1 MTKQRNKIF
10 KTAFLLLLL
19 ISPLYF
25 TSCEKEPSDLGI
37 IYLPPDDT
45 TGTNV
50 LESQADTMLITSSN
64 FDFPVNT
71 SVSDHIIIGRNNGYE
86 SRGFL
91 KFTSVTGDYDSANII
106 SANLVMRYDNYYFRD
121 SSGTLAF
128 DVYRLT
134 RDINFGTATIDSIS
148 SSDIGTTS
156 VGSYSGNPQDTGY
169 IGVQLDNQLVKDW
182 LEYAANS
189 SYQTPNYGIAFVPN
203 GGSNTMKGFYSSRV
217 EDNRPYVDIILSKN
231 NDIDTISI
239 TLSTSMFTTSASS
252 SVIPQDRF
260 IVQSGVAFRNI
271 LGFDLRK
278 LPSNVI
284 INDVKLELT
293 LDRQNSFLTS
303 GTNSKL
309 GFSIVTDSVNKTDTL
324 QSIPA
329 NQSVNGDVY
338 TVKITPVVQYWNSG
352 VLTNLGTA
360 VFTGSERLN
369 TDVFT
374 FYAPSYSDPT
384 KVPKLR
390 IIYTLRN

>member
-1 MTKQRNKIF
+1 MNKQRKKIF
-10 KTAFLLLLL
+10 RIAFLFLLL

-50 LESQADTMLITSSN
+50 LNSQADTMLITSSN
-64 FDFPVNT
+64 FKFAVNT
-71 SVSDHIIIGRNNGYE
+71 SVSDHIIIGMNNGYE
-86 SRGFL
+86 SRGFI
-91 KFTSVTGDYDSANII
+91 KFTSVTSDYDSANII
-106 SANLVMRYDNYYFRD
+106 SARLIMRYDNYYFRD
-121 SSGTLAF
+121 STGTLSF

-134 RDINFGTATIDSIS
+134 RDLNFGSVTRDSIS

-156 VGSYSGNPQDTGY
+156 MGSFSGNPQDTAF
-169 IGVQLDNQLVKDW
+169 IGVTLDNQLVKDW

-189 SYQTPNYGIAFVPN
+189 SYPTPNYGIALVPG
-203 GGSNTMKGFYSSRV
+203 GGSNTMKGFYSSRI
-217 EDNRPYVDIILSKN
+217 ENNRPYVEIILSKN
-231 NDIDTISI
+231 NVVDTIST
-239 TLSTSMFTTSASS
+239 TLSTSFFTTDASS

-260 IVQSGVAFRNI
+260 LVQSGVAFRNI

-278 LPSNVI
+278 LPANVI

-293 LDRQNSFLTS
+293 LDRTNSYLTS

-309 GFSIVTDSVNKTDTL
+309 GFSIVTDSVNRKDTL

-329 NQSVNGDVY
+329 NQSVSGDVY

-352 VLTNLGTA
+352 LLTNLGTA
-360 VFTGSERLN
+360 IFSGSERLN
-369 TDVFT
+369 TDVFI
-374 FYAPSYSDPT
+374 FYSPSFPDPA